1 MKKINYLLLCCFVVN
16 IAWSQTNITT
26 ISKQLTWKKSKVNA
40 EKANSEEMWSFDG
53 AGRNHKTPNFAWFSV
68 RYDLPRYGTLNVT
81 LQNAV
86 YEPLDKL
93 ATPDDLA
100 ISDKILFENEVRM
113 SRNDFSGATR
123 FIPVRKTAL
132 GYEKLVRFELNVQL
146 TPKNLPVANTDRGG
160 PTENSVLKDGT
171 IFKFAVENT
180 GIQRIDAKILK
191 DAGIDIAKID
201 AKKIKIYGNGGGL
214 LPEANAAFRHD
225 DLVEN
230 PCVVNGE
237 EDGKFN
243 DNDFI
248 LFYAVG
254 ADKWKYDAAQ
264 KEFNL
269 QKNTYSSTS
278 FYFIKIDGEDGKRIT
293 NVPNVSATPTY
304 TSTSFNDFQRYEF
317 EKFNLLNEYE
327 SAPGGGRQWFGDK
340 LSSNKT
346 SITLNPFIF
355 ANIEKNATVKIKSA
369 LAYRNAEVGQYT
381 LTADNQ
387 DFTAFLSS
395 CGKCEVDDTYA
406 HVGFINATIKA
417 SSDNIPAEINVSPS
431 GGSFN
436 AWLDF
441 VQMNTRRKLLMVG
454 SQMAF
459 RDVEALDKVTKFELG
474 NASNLNIWNISDVV
488 NPQKIELISANSG
501 LNFVANTQGT
511 LQEFIAFN
519 PSATDLYKPINFSK
533 VENQNLHALKDIE
546 MLIIYP
552 KTLESE
558 ALLLANHRKN
568 YNGLKVAAV
577 LINQVYNEFSSG
589 ALDPTGIR
597 DFSKF
602 LYEKNKNFK
611 YLLLFGDGSFNY
623 KGISANEED
632 NAKNFIP
639 PYETIESLDPISTFP
654 SDDYYALL
662 SPNEGEYLSGLLDI
676 SVGRITASDPDMAKA
691 IVDKIINYD
700 KNPEAMRDYR
710 NRIVLVTDDFEAEQ
724 DGSGNWETVFLSH
737 SEKLAAYTEQKYAKA
752 NIEKAYLAA
761 FPQVTTPGG
770 QRSPDATEAINNNI
784 FKGAL
789 FLNYIGHGGPRGWTQ
804 ERILNANVDIPTW
817 SNYERLPLFIT
828 ATCSFAGYDSP
839 ADFTAGEQILALDKG
854 GAVGLFSTVRAVYS
868 NENDALT
875 ESVFGQIYKKVGY
888 NGKAMGEILRVSKDS
903 SNASSENSRKFTLL
917 GDPSQRLMLPQF
929 DIRTTKIN
937 GKDVSAKSIDTI
949 GALQKLSIEGVI
961 LDNAGNILTNFNGKV
976 YPTIYD
982 KALKLK
988 TVPIGTETQEYRL
1001 QNKVL
1006 FKGAATVKDGKFQ
1019 FTCIIPKDINY
1030 EYGFGKISYYATN
1043 DVNDAAGSD
1052 NTHLVIG
1059 GVYKNA
1065 EKDDK
1070 GPLVEVFMDNE
1081 EFVTGGL
1088 VSANPTVYVKLSDDY
1103 GINVSGNSVGHDL
1116 TAVLDANAKNT
1127 YRLNDFYEAVTDNYA
1142 KGVVKYPLFKLAEG
1156 QHEIRVK
1163 AWDTANN
1170 PGEGV
1175 TQFVVASN
1183 GKSALEHVLN
1193 YPNPFT
1199 ISTSFQFRH
1208 HLSEINLKVQ
1218 VQIYTVSG
1226 KLVKTIETD
1235 AFSQAGMVDDV
1246 KWDGKDDFGNDI
1258 GKGVYI
1264 YKIKAKSS
1272 RNAAISEEGA
1282 WEKLVILK

>member
-1 MKKINYLLLCCFVVN
+1 MKKIHYLVFCCFVVN

-26 ISKQLTWKKSKVNA
+26 ISKQLTWKKVKVDAQKN
-40 EKANSEEMWSFDG
+40 NSGEMWSFDG
-53 AGRNHKTPNFAWFSV
+53 ASRDHKTPNFAWASV
-68 RYDLPRYGTLNVT
+68 LYDLPRYGTLNVT
-81 LQNAV
+81 LQNAI
-86 YEPLDKL
+86 YEPLDKS
-93 ATPDDLA
+93 ATPDDVA
-100 ISDKILFENEVRM
+100 ISDQILFQNEVKM

-123 FIPVRKTAL
+123 FIPVRKTSS
-132 GYEKLVRFELNVQL
+132 GYERLVRFELNVQL
-146 TPKNLPVANTDRGG
+146 TPKNLPSTNAERGG

-180 GIQRIDAKILK
+180 GIQRIDAKMLK

-201 AKKIKIYGNGGGL
+201 AKKIKIYGNGGGM

-254 ADKWKYDAAQ
+254 ADKWQYDAAQ

-269 QKNTYSSTS
+269 QKNNYSSAS
-278 FYFIKIDGEDGKRIT
+278 SYFIKIDGDNGKRIT
-293 NVPNVSATPTY
+293 TLPAVTSTPVY
-304 TSTSFNDFQRYEF
+304 TATSFNDFQRYEL
-317 EKFNLLNEYE
+317 EKFNLLNEFE

-340 LSSNKT
+340 LTTNKK
-346 SITLNPFIF
+346 SIALNPFVF
-355 ANIEKNATVKIKSA
+355 ANVEKNATVKIKSA
-369 LAYRNAEVGQYT
+369 LAYRNIDSGQYT
-381 LTADNQ
+381 LSVDNQ
-387 DFTAFLSS
+387 DFSAFLSS
-395 CGKCEVDDTYA
+395 CSPCEVDNTYA

-417 SSDNIPAEINVSPS
+417 NSDNISAEIHVSSS

-441 VQMNTRRKLLMVG
+441 VQMNTRRKLLMIG
-454 SQMAF
+454 NQMAF
-459 RDVEALDKVTKFELG
+459 RDINALEKVTKFELG
-474 NASNLNIWNISDVV
+474 NASNLSIWNVSDAVS
-488 NPQKIELISANSG
+488 PQKIEAASGNNG
-501 LNFVANTQGT
+501 LNFVANAQNTI
-511 LQEFIAFN
+511 QEFIAFN
-519 PSATDLYKPINFSK
+519 PSATDLHKPINFSK
-533 VENQNLHALKDIE
+533 VENQNLHALKDVE
-546 MLIIYP
+546 MLMLYP
-552 KTLESE
+552 KALESE
-558 ALLLANHRKN
+558 ALLLASHRKN
-568 YNGLKVAAV
+568 YNGIKIATV
-577 LINQVYNEFSSG
+577 LIDQVYNEFSSG

-597 DFSKF
+597 DFAKF

-623 KGISANEED
+623 KGIGANPED

-654 SDDYYALL
+654 ADDYYALL
-662 SPNEGEYLSGLLDI
+662 SPNEGEYLTGALDI
-676 SVGRITASDPDMAKA
+676 SVGRITASDPDMAKS

-700 KNPEAMRDYR
+700 KNPETMRDYR
-710 NRIVLVTDDFEAEQ
+710 NRIVLVTDDFEFES
-724 DGSGNWETVFLSH
+724 GSGNWETIFLDH
-737 SEKLAAYTEQKYAKA
+737 SEKLAAYTELKYPNV

-761 FPQVTTPGG
+761 FPQITTPGG

-828 ATCSFAGYDSP
+828 ATCSFSGYDSP

-868 NENDALT
+868 NENDLLT
-875 ESVFGQIYKKVGY
+875 ESVFKQIYKKTGI
-888 NGKAMGEILRVSKDS
+888 NGKTMGEILRVSKDS
-903 SNASSENSRKFTLL
+903 SGTSVENSRKFTLL

-937 GKDVSAKSIDTI
+937 GKDVTAKTIDTI
-949 GALQKLSIEGVI
+949 GALQKLTIEGVV
-961 LDNAGNILTNFNGKV
+961 LDNAGNVLTNFNGKV

-988 TVPIGTETQEYRL
+988 TVPIGTATQDYKL
-1001 QNKVL
+1001 QNKIL
-1006 FKGAATVKDGKFQ
+1006 FKGAATVKNGKFQ
-1019 FTCIIPKDINY
+1019 FSCIIPKDINY
-1030 EYGFGKISYYATN
+1030 EYGFGKISYYASN
-1043 DVNDAAGSD
+1043 DVNDAGGYD

-1059 GVYKNA
+1059 GVYKDA
-1065 EKDDK
+1065 TKDDK

-1088 VSANPTVYVKLSDDY
+1088 VSSNPTVYVKLSDDY

-1127 YRLNDFYEAVTDNYA
+1127 YRLNDFYEAVTDNYS
-1142 KGVVKYPLFKLAEG
+1142 KGVVKYPLFKLSEG
-1156 QHEIRVK
+1156 QHEIKVK

-1199 ISTSFQFRH
+1199 TSTSFQFRH

-1226 KLVKTIETD
+1226 KLIKTIETD

-1246 KWDGKDDFGNDI
+1246 KWDGKDDTGNDI

-1264 YKIKAKSS
+1264 YKVKAKSI
-1272 RNAAISEEGA
+1272 RNAAISEEGD